1 VACAG
6 YSRACGTH
14 GLALTARRSH
24 VVVRGAARGVAAV
37 HNVPCMRH
45 PSSMAG
51 SHSWSSHGDGG
62 LGGMS
67 GPRAPHGRGAAVLR
81 LEGQQTGKV
90 TRRRTPTPPVQHIA
104 ETKEGKR

>member
-1 VACAG
+1 
-6 YSRACGTH
+6 
-14 GLALTARRSH
+14 
-24 VVVRGAARGVAAV
+24 
-37 HNVPCMRH
+37 
-45 PSSMAG
+45 
-51 SHSWSSHGDGG
+51 
-62 LGGMS
+62 MS